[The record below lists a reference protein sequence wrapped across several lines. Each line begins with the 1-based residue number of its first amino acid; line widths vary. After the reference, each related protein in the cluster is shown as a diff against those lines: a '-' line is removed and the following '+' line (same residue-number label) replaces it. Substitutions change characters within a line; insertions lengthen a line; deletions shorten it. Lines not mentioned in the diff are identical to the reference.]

1 MFASNQKFENFLLR
15 EKIES
20 LRNMVSIIDFS
31 CFLWLYGIVFPFDH
45 VEYNILP
52 LIGRR
57 WLLVY
62 NYFTLLLTLF
72 VVSLIGNF
80 TRKFG
85 IEWKWEIG

>member
-52 LIGRR
+52 LIGRSDYWYITISR
-57 WLLVY
+57 CCLRCLLFPWLAISPENLA
-62 NYFTLLLTLF
+62 L
-72 VVSLIGNF
+72 
-80 TRKFG
+80 
-85 IEWKWEIG
+85 